1 MNKYFLSFITV
12 LIIIQLLF
20 LIDDIFFPKTKQKN
34 VYSIIPVIESFDDNT
49 DNDKNEKKS
58 NKEMDFNELFL
69 LANIDNGKRI
79 VKQCSGC
86 HDLGNNPKIKVG
98 PPLWNIV
105 GRKSASIGTF
115 GYSESFKNFKQKWT
129 IENLYFFL
137 ESPKNYIQ
145 GTKMKYKGL
154 KKSRDRVDLI
164 QYLKTL
170 K

>member
-34 VYSIIPVIESFDDNT
+34 VYSVIPLIESFDNNINDDN
-49 DNDKNEKKS
+49 NNKKS
-58 NKEMDFNELFL
+58 NIKMDFNELFL
-69 LANIDNGKRI
+69 FANIDNGKRI
-79 VKQCSGC
+79 VKQCSSC
-86 HDLGNNPKIKVG
+86 HDLGNSQKIKIG
-98 PPLWNIV
+98 PPLWSIV
-105 GRKSASIGTF
+105 GRRSATIETF

-137 ESPKNYIQ
+137 ENPKSYIQ
-145 GTKMKYKGL
+145 GTKMIYKGL
-154 KKSRDRVDLI
+154 KKSKDRIDLI